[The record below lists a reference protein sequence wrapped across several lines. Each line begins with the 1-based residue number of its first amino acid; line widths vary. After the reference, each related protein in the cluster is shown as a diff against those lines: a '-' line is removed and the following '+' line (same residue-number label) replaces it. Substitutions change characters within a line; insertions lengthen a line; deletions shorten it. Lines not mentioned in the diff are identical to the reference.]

1 MNATEDNDETVGFL
15 NDHSSESASG
25 GAPHVVLQRQV
36 HTYSVLQIYLVR
48 GFVRGFRFTSPHF
61 VAQACA
67 EKKPCFAKHQ
77 PCANRQN
84 VLAT

>member
-36 HTYSVLQIYLVR
+36 HTYSVTLCFKFFFVR
-48 GFVRGFRFTSPHF
+48 GFVVFIHGERDLSSL
-61 VAQACA
+61 
-67 EKKPCFAKHQ
+67 PCLGGALGAAVQ
-77 PCANRQN
+77 I
-84 VLAT
+84 L